1 MERSDGIDFRDSFD
15 NSSNNALFDA
25 SRYEFFGQNVVD
37 EVELGGLEEEKD
49 DNTPFGSADNEYHL
63 FEREE
68 SAGLGSLS
76 DMDDL
81 ASTFAKLNKVVTGPR
96 HPGVIGDRGSGSFS
110 RESSSAADWVQ
121 DGDFSNWLDQQQMI
135 FDTESAQE
143 GKRWSSQPQSSHR
156 FGESKPLYRTSSYP
170 QQPLQ
175 HHLSE
180 PIMVPKSAYTSFPP
194 PGSRSQQASPHHPN
208 HSSLPSASQLPFSA
222 PNLSHLANPSIHL
235 VGLPHGLHY
244 GGNMSQFASPGLSLN
259 SRPQNHWVSHAGILH
274 GDDSS
279 LLNNILQQ
287 QLSHQ
292 NGLLSPHLLSPQQL
306 QQQRVHHS
314 VQPSLAHFAALQS
327 QLYNTHPSPSHRA
340 MLGLPDIREQ
350 RPKHRG
356 NKNLR
361 FSHQGSDIGSQ
372 KSDSGRLQ
380 FRSKYMTSEEIES
393 ILKMQHAAT
402 HSNDPYIDDYYH
414 QASLAKRA
422 SGSRSKHPFCPSH
435 LRELPSRA
443 RNSSD
448 QHSLFSADALGR
460 MPLSSI
466 RRPHSLLEVDP
477 PSTGSGDGSSEQA
490 SERPLEQE
498 PMLAARI
505 TVEDG
510 LCLLLDIDDIDRL
523 LQFGQ
528 SQDGGVQLRRRRQVL
543 LDGLAASI
551 QLVDPLGKNSHAVGL
566 APKDDLVFLRL
577 VSLPKG
583 RKLLSRFLQLLFPG
597 SELARIVCM
606 AIFRHLRFLF
616 GGLPSDQGAA
626 DTTTNLSKTVS
637 ACVTG
642 MDLRALS
649 ACLVAVVCSTEQP
662 PLRPLGSPA
671 GDGATVILKSVL
683 ERATALLTDPHAA
696 GNCSMPNRALWQAS
710 FDEFFGLLTK
720 YCLSK
725 YETIVQS
732 IYSQTQPNTEVISPE
747 AAKAIHREMP
757 VELLRASLP
766 HTDEHQRKLLSDF
779 AQRSMPI
786 TGFNTHGSSG
796 GQLNSESDNLSRG
809 NLGAIKVLQEL
820 FPEPGRLQFIY
831 ADLGDKHAVN
841 KIFRENVFDAVMHFA
856 AVAYVGESTL
866 EPLRYYHNITSNT
879 LLVLEAMA
887 AHRVKTLIYSSTCAT
902 YGEPKQMPIT
912 EETEQVPIN
921 PYGKAKKMAEDIILD
936 FSKNSDMAIMIL
948 RYFNVIGSDPEGRL
962 GEAPRP
968 ELREQGRISGACF
981 DAARGIISG
990 LKVKGTDYKTADGT
1004 CVRDYIDVTDLVDAH
1019 VKALANAKPG
1029 KVGIYNVGTGKG
1041 RSVKEF
1047 VEACKKATRVDI
1059 MVEYLDR
1066 RPGDYAEVYSD
1077 PSKIT
1082 RELNWTAKVTNL
1094 QESLEVAWKWQNTH
1108 QNGYGTPTTM
1118 D

>member
-1 MERSDGIDFRDSFD
+1 MERSNSKDLGHFVD

-25 SRYEFFGQNVVD
+25 SQYEFFGHNVVN
-37 EVELGGLEEEKD
+37 EVELGGLEVEKD
-49 DNTPFGSADNEYHL
+49 DSTFFKSANNEYHL

-68 SAGLGSLS
+68 SPGLGSLS

-81 ASTFAKLNKVVTGPR
+81 TSTFAKLNKNVTGPR

-110 RESSSAADWVQ
+110 RESSSATDWMQ
-121 DGDFSNWLDQQQMI
+121 DGDFSNWLDQQM
-135 FDTESAQE
+135 FDTESVE
-143 GKRWSSQPQSSHR
+143 EEKRWSSQPQSSLR

-175 HHLSE
+175 HQFSNE
-180 PIMVPKSAYTSFPP
+180 PIIVPKSVYTSFPP
-194 PGSRSQQASPHHPN
+194 PGSKSQQASPHQPN
-208 HSSLPSASQLPFSA
+208 HSSLPGASQMPFST
-222 PNLSHLANPSIHL
+222 PNLSHMSNPNLHLA
-235 VGLPHGLHY
+235 GLPHGLHY
-244 GGNMSQFASPGLSLN
+244 GGNMSQFTSPGLSFN

-292 NGLLSPHLLSPQQL
+292 NGLLPPQLLSPQQL
-306 QQQRVHHS
+306 QQQRLHHS

-327 QLYNTHPSPSHRA
+327 QIYSTHPSPSHRA

-350 RPKHRG
+350 RPKHRS

-361 FSHQGSDIGSQ
+361 FSQQASDTSSQ

-380 FRSKYMTSEEIES
+380 FRSKHMTSEEIES

-414 QASLAKRA
+414 QASLAKKA
-422 SGSRSKHPFCPSH
+422 SGSRSKQPFCPSH

-443 RNSSD
+443 RGSSD
-448 QHSLFSADALGR
+448 QHSHLSADALGR
-460 MPLSSI
+460 LPLSSI
-466 RRPHSLLEVDP
+466 RRPRPLLEVDP
-477 PSTGSGDGSSEQA
+477 PLTGSGDGSSEQV

-505 TVEDG
+505 TIEDG

-523 LQFGQ
+523 LQSGQ
-528 SQDGGVQLRRRRQVL
+528 SQDGGVQLRRRRQIL
-543 LDGLAASI
+543 LEGMAASI

-626 DTTTNLSKTVS
+626 DTTTNLAKTVS
-637 ACVTG
+637 TCVNG

-671 GDGATVILKSVL
+671 GDGAAVILKSVL
-683 ERATALLTDPHAA
+683 ERATELLTDPHAV
-696 GNCSMPNRALWQAS
+696 GGCSMPNRALWQAS

-732 IYSQTQPNTEVISPE
+732 IYSQTQPSTEVISAE
-747 AAKAIHREMP
+747 ASKAIHREMP

-786 TGFNTHGSSG
+786 SGFSTHGSSG
-796 GQLNSESDNLSRG
+796 GQLNSESVRG
-809 NLGAIKVLQEL
+809 
-820 FPEPGRLQFIY
+820 
-831 ADLGDKHAVN
+831 
-841 KIFRENVFDAVMHFA
+841 
-856 AVAYVGESTL
+856 
-866 EPLRYYHNITSNT
+866 
-879 LLVLEAMA
+879 
-887 AHRVKTLIYSSTCAT
+887 
-902 YGEPKQMPIT
+902 
-912 EETEQVPIN
+912 
-921 PYGKAKKMAEDIILD
+921 
-936 FSKNSDMAIMIL
+936 
-948 RYFNVIGSDPEGRL
+948 
-962 GEAPRP
+962 
-968 ELREQGRISGACF
+968 
-981 DAARGIISG
+981 
-990 LKVKGTDYKTADGT
+990 
-1004 CVRDYIDVTDLVDAH
+1004 
-1019 VKALANAKPG
+1019 
-1029 KVGIYNVGTGKG
+1029 
-1041 RSVKEF
+1041 
-1047 VEACKKATRVDI
+1047 
-1059 MVEYLDR
+1059 
-1066 RPGDYAEVYSD
+1066 
-1077 PSKIT
+1077 
-1082 RELNWTAKVTNL
+1082 
-1094 QESLEVAWKWQNTH
+1094 
-1108 QNGYGTPTTM
+1108 
-1118 D
+1118 